1 MYVYLGTFPFENP
14 VYLKHEYCHE
24 NFIKIKYKKLSDSP
38 KNSINAQ
45 TQPNKNVHNTNKT
58 AQSKE
63 SKQVRT
69 IG

>member
-38 KNSINAQ
+38 KNSANSQ
-45 TQPNKNVHNTNKT
+45 SQPSKNNQYCPK
-58 AQSKE
+58 
-63 SKQVRT
+63 
-69 IG
+69 IGQAK